1 MVKIVDWQDELR
13 MKMLES
19 AHAENA
25 RARKVWGGS
34 TWDRSEQAKENGVK
48 GGRPTDKPLPKLS
61 SKANM
66 VNKLM
71 LKSMK
76 VCDIADVLGVS
87 HQAVSQTIKR
97 YGLPRAKG

>member
-1 MVKIVDWQDELR
+1 MVKVVDWQDELR
-13 MKMLES
+13 MKMLDSAKES
-19 AHAENA
+19 NA
-25 RARKVWGGS
+25 RARKIWGGS
-34 TWDRSEQAKENGVK
+34 TWDRSEQAKVNGVR

-61 SKANM
+61 LKANM

-76 VCDIADVLGVS
+76 VCDIADVLGIS